1 MSLFSGRNVLVTGA
15 DGFIGSHLVERLIRE
30 GAAVRAFCA
39 YNPNGSFG
47 WLDELAADQLA
58 QVDVR
63 LGDIR
68 DGRFVAN
75 AVRGTEIV
83 FHLAALIAIPYSF
96 DAPES
101 YLETNIRGTLNVLE
115 ALRDEPEVHMIH
127 TSTSEVYG
135 TPETVPISE
144 GHRLRGQSPYAATK
158 IAADQLCEAYAR
170 TYGTNVVTLRPFNTY
185 GPRQSARAVIPTILG
200 QLLAGTRQVRLGNLS
215 PRRDLTFVEDTVD
228 GFLAMA
234 AAQLPPGA
242 LVQLGTGQTVSIG
255 ELFDLCCEV
264 TGVEAE
270 VVADQQRARPAAAEV
285 DILLSDPAKAGELL
299 NWHASWPLAKGL
311 AETARWMR
319 PRVDTGRAARY
330 QV

>member
-1 MSLFSGRNVLVTGA
+1 MGSFSGRNVLVTGA
-15 DGFIGSHLVERLIRE
+15 DGFIGSHLVDRLLRE
-30 GAAVRAFCA
+30 GAEVRAFCA

-47 WLDELAADQLA
+47 WLDELADDQLA
-58 QVDVR
+58 RVDVR

-68 DGRFVAN
+68 DRRFVAN
-75 AVRGTEIV
+75 AVRDTEIV

-101 YLETNIRGTLNVLE
+101 YVETNIRGTLNVLE
-115 ALRDEPEVHMIH
+115 SVRDAREVQMIH

-135 TPETVPISE
+135 TPETIPITE

-158 IAADQLCEAYAR
+158 IAADQMCEAYAR

-200 QLLAGTRQVRLGNLS
+200 QLLAGARQVRLGNLA

-234 AAQLPPGA
+234 AARLSPGS

-255 ELFDLCCEV
+255 ELFALCCEV
-264 TGVEAE
+264 TGSEAE
-270 VVADQQRARPAAAEV
+270 VVTDKRRARPPAAEV
-285 DILLSDPAKAGELL
+285 DVLLSDPTKAGTLL
-299 NWHASWPLAKGL
+299 NWRASWPLAKGL
-311 AETARWMR
+311 EETARWMR
-319 PRVDTGRAARY
+319 PRVDTRHATRY
-330 QV
+330 HV